1 MSRRCCD
8 SEKKVK
14 VPQDAENQQDLEMRG
29 VRGERLQ
36 ERQYMLSISLTD
48 MLTQRRQPSKNVHIL
63 NHLVTWQLTKR
74 PTNNDDVDNESIWKK
89 KAHKVN
95 YYSYYKNIVKIIS
108 RWSSLTCHKTYTY
121 HAKHSQREGKGRNR
135 NLLLF
140 FLLFVARSFYDL
152 IISGFSSSS
161 SSSQPWYWFSYKHI
175 NILDSCIMSNNFVI
189 ISINRLSTKW
199 PDNFRGSWSDT
210 FRRSVCKMSM

>member
-8 SEKKVK
+8 SGKKSK
-14 VPQDAENQQDLEMRG
+14 SSSRCRKSTRSWD
-29 VRGERLQ
+29 ERSARRTPTR

-63 NHLVTWQLTKR
+63 NHLVTWQLTIR

-140 FLLFVARSFYDL
+140 FLLFVALSFYDL

-161 SSSQPWYWFSYKHI
+161 SSSQPWYWFSYKH
-175 NILDSCIMSNNFVI
+175 
-189 ISINRLSTKW
+189 
-199 PDNFRGSWSDT
+199 SWLMHY
-210 FRRSVCKMSM
+210 VQ